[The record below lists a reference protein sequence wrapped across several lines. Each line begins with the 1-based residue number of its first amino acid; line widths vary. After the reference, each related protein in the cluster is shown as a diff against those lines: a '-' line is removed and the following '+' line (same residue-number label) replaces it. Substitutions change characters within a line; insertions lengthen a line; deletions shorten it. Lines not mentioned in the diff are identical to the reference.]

1 MKAAATDSDVC
12 VATFYRFVPLEDL
25 EGLREGIEAQ
35 AAALGLRGTVLIAAE
50 GINGTL
56 TGPRRGLDAL
66 LIALRAEAPFA
77 GLRARYS
84 SAEPGNPVFDRLKVR
99 IKAEIVALGQPGVDP
114 SRRTGEHVDAERWHA
129 LLDDPEV
136 LVIDTRNRYEIDVG
150 SFPGAVDPGTDSF
163 REFPEFVDRA
173 LDPARHRRVAM
184 FCTGGIRC
192 EKASAYL
199 LERGFEMVYQLGGGI
214 LNYLETVPADRNRW
228 QGECFVF
235 DQRVTVTPA
244 LTEGAY
250 RQCHA
255 CRHPLTAADLA
266 SPDFLPGRSCP
277 YCADAAARAEA
288 SAPEAPPAD

>member
-1 MKAAATDSDVC
+1 VSGATADSDVC
-12 VATFYRFVPLEDL
+12 VATFYRFVALDDL
-25 EGLREGIEAQ
+25 EALQQAVAERAQ
-35 AAALGLRGTVLIAAE
+35 ALDLRGTVLIAGE
-50 GINGTL
+50 GINATL
-56 TGPRRGLDAL
+56 TGPRSGLETL
-66 LIALRAEAPFA
+66 LTALREHAPLA
-77 GLRARYS
+77 GLTARYS

-99 IKAEIVALGQPGVDP
+99 IKAEIVSLGQPGVDP
-114 SRRTGEHVDAERWHA
+114 ARRTGEHVDPARWHA

-136 LVIDTRNRYEIDVG
+136 VVLDTRNRYEIDVG

-163 REFPEFVDRA
+163 REFPRFVERT
-173 LDPARHRRVAM
+173 LDPGRHRRVAM

-199 LERGFEMVYQLGGGI
+199 LERGFEEVYQLDGGI
-214 LNYLETVPADRNRW
+214 LGYLESVPAADNRW

-266 SPDFLPGRSCP
+266 SPAFVAGRSCP

-288 SAPEAPPAD
+288 PAAGGSCAD

>member
-1 MKAAATDSDVC
+1 VNAAATDSEVC
-12 VATFYRFVPLEDL
+12 VATFYRFVPLEGL
-25 EGLREGIEAQ
+25 EALRDGIAAQ
-35 AAALGLRGTVLIAAE
+35 AASLGLRGTVLIAAE
-50 GINGTL
+50 GINATL
-56 TGPRRGLDAL
+56 TGPRSGLEAL
-66 LIALRAEAPFA
+66 LTALRAEPPFA
-77 GLRARYS
+77 DLSARYS
-84 SAEPGNPVFDRLKVR
+84 SAEPDNPVFDRLKVR
-99 IKAEIVALGQPGVDP
+99 IKPEIVTLGLPGIDP

-136 LVIDTRNRYEIDVG
+136 LVIDTRNRYEVDVG

-163 REFPEFVDRA
+163 REFPAFVDRA

-199 LERGFEMVYQLGGGI
+199 LQRGFETVYQLGGGI
-214 LNYLETVPADRNRW
+214 LNYLETVPAERNRW

-255 CRHPLTAADLA
+255 CRHPLTAAELA
-266 SPDFLPGRSCP
+266 SPEFLPGRSCP

-288 SAPEAPPAD
+288 PAADGPCAD